1 MRSNTAANL
10 IANLEVRLSIAS
22 AECLRHAPQPH
33 IVRHV
38 VRNNETIMLSE
49 SRHREEKI
57 RKALDGGV
65 HIQVGCNRVL
75 HREERLVPTLILIRA
90 GCRNKVGGVNPCHLR
105 CIRNTG
111 LERFKRLIRVS
122 RRHGRCEGRPFVNA
136 NALAP
141 QFVGEVLAR
150 VGAPMAESARRVA
163 YSQAAG
169 HVNVAGDSHNGQDCM
184 TSLHAVLV
192 LVDCKTPLDAHRVVV
207 RHDTSSSTN
216 LFSRNPGLLLNELKR
231 ILVHTL
237 CKLIKA
243 IAPVL
248 DEVMI
253 IEILIDDDIQN
264 TESQGGISA
273 RLKLQR
279 HVALASTKPGNARI
293 DADDLRS
300 ALHHVNQRV
309 TEESVTI
316 RPKRHLAPANDNL
329 RKLIIRIVET
339 IREVTGIKLRIACT
353 KNVVSNRRTRTIA
366 RPTGLRI
373 AKVRSIQY
381 GERHR
386 VVEHACFTTGTT
398 INNDSLATILLLDV
412 SNLFLD
418 DLVGFVPRNLLPSIS
433 LTALFGVALHR
444 IDDSLRIIRVI
455 LQRQTSRAKTALG
468 DRMAFVTFNMNELT
482 ILDQKLDTTSNRMI
496 SRRGPCTS
504 PEDSRAVRLGRL
516 PLMVK
521 LLLHFTPSS
530 SFSSL
535 RSMGV
540 LQYRYPPSCVAVLS
554 SNCMAR

>member
-1 MRSNTAANL
+1 
-10 IANLEVRLSIAS
+10 
-22 AECLRHAPQPH
+22 
-33 IVRHV
+33 
-38 VRNNETIMLSE
+38 MLGE

-75 HREERLVPTLILIRA
+75 HRKERLVPTLILIRA

-105 CIRNTG
+105 CIGNTS
-111 LERFKRLIRVS
+111 LERFERLIRMG
-122 RRHGRCEGRPFVNA
+122 RRHGRREGRPFVNA

-150 VGAPMAESARRVA
+150 VSAPMAESTRRVA
-163 YSQAAG
+163 NSQAAG
-169 HVNVAGDSHNGQDCM
+169 HVNVASDSHNGQDCM

-192 LVDCKTPLDAHRVVV
+192 LVNCKTPLDAHRVVV

-216 LFSRNPGLLLNELKR
+216 PGLLLNELKR
-231 ILVHTL
+231 ILVHAL

-248 DEVMI
+248 DEVVI

-264 TESQGGISA
+264 TESQGGIST

-293 DADDLRS
+293 DADNLRS

-309 TEESVTI
+309 TEKSVAI

-353 KNVVSNRRTRTIA
+353 KNVVSNRRARTIA

-398 INNDSLATILLLDV
+398 INDDSLATILLLDV

-418 DLVGFVPRNLLPSIS
+418 DFVGFVPRNLLPSIS
-433 LTALFGVALHR
+433 LTALLGVALHR

-455 LQRQTSRAKTALG
+455 LQRQTSRAKTTLG

-504 PEDSRAVRLGRL
+504 PEDSRQAGAFATHGQTASPFHTFLFFLVSPQHGRFAISL
-516 PLMVK
+516 SAILRR
-521 LLLHFTPSS
+521 
-530 SFSSL
+530 SSL
-535 RSMGV
+535 LKLHGSIIRR
-540 LQYRYPPSCVAVLS
+540 YRRRCLLPIKYDF
-554 SNCMAR
+554 